1 MDLDILARLTLQNRS
16 ARGSYSATS
25 GNFQHTWQGRKED
38 VFALVGSLDY
48 TELDPGGLFP
58 LLTAEVNQ
66 IDGLI
71 WGVTLRYQ
79 GDVSGVIGGG
89 SGPRYHNL
97 DCRPMSLPL
106 ETLSGYLLLWDH
118 YLFGPENIEFI
129 PPWWKESENPA
140 KKYMDIPE
148 DDRKI
153 YRISKNIATLNAL
166 QPVDGVKWKVMAEPA
181 KPGVKTRTVFVYEI
195 TESNVHR
202 SESAASWAAVT
213 AGEIVDKPPLG
224 DFGINAKMKG
234 NWRNWGGNVSQS
246 GREFTGRVL
255 YKHMPGNGWDPDL
268 VEAVTNAQAN

>member
-106 ETLSGYLLLWDH
+106 ETLSGYLLAWDH
-118 YLFGPENIEFI
+118 YLFGAVETPATPEF
-129 PPWWKESENPA
+129 WMTAQKWSEISA
-140 KKYMDIPE
+140 

-153 YRISKNIATLNAL
+153 YRISKTIDTLNAL
-166 QPVDGVKWKVMAEPA
+166 QPIDGVKWQVLAEPE